1 MVNMQQF
8 NVTGMSCAACSA
20 RVEKAVRAV
29 KGVSD
34 CSVNLLTGSMSVEG
48 NVESGV
54 VIDAVVKA
62 GYGASVKGK
71 QEEKNDEGDPGKA
84 ETKALKKPAYM
95 VGRLFACAD
104 VFFNGPYYVE
114 LAAAR
119 KARAKPYCH
128 WYYPAAAYHR
138 SHGDK
143 PQILYKRRKGYS
155 APRA

>member
-54 VIDAVVKA
+54 VIDAVVKPVTVRR
-62 GYGASVKGK
+62 SR
-71 QEEKNDEGDPGKA
+71 ENR
-84 ETKALKKPAYM
+84 KKKTM
-95 VGRLFACAD
+95 KVI
-104 VFFNGPYYVE
+104 
-114 LAAAR
+114 
-119 KARAKPYCH
+119 RAKLKQRLLKTGLYG
-128 WYYPAAAYHR
+128 R
-138 SHGDK
+138 SAFC
-143 PQILYKRRKGYS
+143 LC
-155 APRA
+155 